1 MDKIG
6 DQIAQLR
13 KQAGLS
19 QEELAEKADVARQTV
34 SKWELNTLQPKADK
48 ILVLC
53 EIFNVSSNVLLQNG
67 DENKALGERALS
79 AGSEETAKTGKSRKK
94 LSFEQKTLFGIVTGV
109 ISAFVIAVAVIL
121 LCLLYNYDDNEG
133 DETVTSIVFGI
144 SNGGLIAVIVIAAVL
159 LISVCALIAYK
170 LIKKSKNKK

>member
-6 DQIAQLR
+6 NKIAQLR

-53 EIFNVSSNVLLQNG
+53 EIFNVSSNVLLQNE
-67 DENKALGERALS
+67 DENKDR
-79 AGSEETAKTGKSRKK
+79 KS
-94 LSFEQKTLFGIVTGV
+94 VV
-109 ISAFVIAVAVIL
+109 
-121 LCLLYNYDDNEG
+121 
-133 DETVTSIVFGI
+133 
-144 SNGGLIAVIVIAAVL
+144 
-159 LISVCALIAYK
+159 
-170 LIKKSKNKK
+170 